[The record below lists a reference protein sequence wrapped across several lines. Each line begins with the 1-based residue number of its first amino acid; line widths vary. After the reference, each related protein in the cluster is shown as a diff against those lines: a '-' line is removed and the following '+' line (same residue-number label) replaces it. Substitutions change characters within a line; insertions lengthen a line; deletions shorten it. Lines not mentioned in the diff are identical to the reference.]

1 MMAPGQNGAQELN
14 YLSNYK
20 YMEVNWTKEE
30 FEIYVLLYAAHCN
43 FIEAEEEQDYIISKI
58 ISDEEIYNKIHTEKI
73 MDNEAV
79 SMKKI
84 QEYLQYNKYS
94 QEEKENLLRHIKKV
108 FFADGYVDIL
118 EKKVFSQ
125 LKKVFGI

>member
-1 MMAPGQNGAQELN
+1 
-14 YLSNYK
+14 
-20 YMEVNWTKEE
+20 MEVNWTKKE